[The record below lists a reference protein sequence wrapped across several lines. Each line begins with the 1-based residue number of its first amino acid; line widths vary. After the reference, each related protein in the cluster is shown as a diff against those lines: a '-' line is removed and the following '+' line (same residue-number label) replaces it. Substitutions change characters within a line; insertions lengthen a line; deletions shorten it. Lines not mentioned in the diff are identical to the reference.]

1 MITTKRPI
9 LRIRNKDLIDPEN
22 DRPLELGLYDVLLPC
37 RKFSISHKVA
47 EVGRV
52 SLTTEFLVRLLKSI
66 DGMKEDD
73 VASFFGYDLREMSFV
88 LSEAE
93 TNDFVNRK
101 DGRIYLTA
109 VGQGLFRPNSEY
121 PEIFEVDSRQE
132 MVGFDLIALAPEERS
147 YLGTFERRLQN
158 FIWLILKK

>member
-1 MITTKRPI
+1 MIP
-9 LRIRNKDLIDPEN
+9 
-22 DRPLELGLYDVLLPC
+22 
-37 RKFSISHKVA
+37 
-47 EVGRV
+47 
-52 SLTTEFLVRLLKSI
+52 
-66 DGMKEDD
+66 
-73 VASFFGYDLREMSFV
+73 FV

-147 YLGTFERRLQN
+147 YLAIFQRRLPELHLADTEKVSAATR
-158 FIWLILKK
+158 LIPSAFRKFYGEIVSRRDPTATLKRSLYSIDDVVAKDRFSSTVRISVQLQVCVLALLSRL